1 VWEKILPSKLAENLS
16 GTFREIRAKI
26 YRTPVADTYGLY
38 MFYMKSWTCWESTM
52 QNNPLS
58 IWQNFH
64 FLEIAN

>member
-1 VWEKILPSKLAENLS
+1 MLKTGEVLPGPALA
-16 GTFREIRAKI
+16 G
-26 YRTPVADTYGLY
+26 VADTYGLY